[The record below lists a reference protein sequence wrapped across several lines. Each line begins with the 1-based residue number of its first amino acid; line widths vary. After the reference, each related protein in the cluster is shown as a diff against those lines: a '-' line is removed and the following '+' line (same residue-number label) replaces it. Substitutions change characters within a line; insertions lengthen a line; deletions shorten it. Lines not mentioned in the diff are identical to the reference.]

1 MLMYVYT
8 SHCADNIAISSF
20 NWHKDRIFIFI
31 LVITLG
37 LIGISFV
44 SYFLSFSNKHSLF
57 LSTVSFNGFKI
68 YNYNISLVWNSSIK
82 SILDN
87 IIFSWMHI
95 FNSIDNILH
104 VHGVEYTLDGI
115 FLMALN
121 VNKNIDIMDFL
132 SLRLTT
138 PFIQECSL
146 NVKCGKFWF
155 PFL

>member
-8 SHCADNIAISSF
+8 SLCADNIAISSI

-68 YNYNISLVWNSSIK
+68 YNYNMSLVWNSSIK

>member
-1 MLMYVYT
+1 MGLRFAIMLYR
-8 SHCADNIAISSF
+8 S
-20 NWHKDRIFIFI
+20 
-31 LVITLG
+31 TL
-37 LIGISFV
+37 
-44 SYFLSFSNKHSLF
+44 NKLF
-57 LSTVSFNGFKI
+57 LE
-68 YNYNISLVWNSSIK
+68 
-82 SILDN
+82 N

-95 FNSIDNILH
+95 FNSVDNILH
-104 VHGVEYTLDGI
+104 VHSVEYTLDGI

-138 PFIQECSL
+138 PFIHECSL